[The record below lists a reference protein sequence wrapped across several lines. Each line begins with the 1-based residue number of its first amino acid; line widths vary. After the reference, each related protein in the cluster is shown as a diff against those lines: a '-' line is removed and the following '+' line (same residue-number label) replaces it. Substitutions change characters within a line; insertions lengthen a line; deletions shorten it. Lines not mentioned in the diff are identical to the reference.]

1 MNDQDITFLT
11 DLEKIIEDRIS
22 QDAEGSYTATL
33 ARAGCKRVA
42 QKVGEEAVELVLASA
57 AGDREEQIDE
67 SADLLYHLLVLS
79 ALKGIGLADIVSRLR
94 LRHRPA

>member
-1 MNDQDITFLT
+1 MNNQDIAFLA
-11 DLEKIIEDRIS
+11 DLERIIRGRIS
-22 QDAEGSYTATL
+22 QGSDESYTARL
-33 ARAGCKRVA
+33 ARSGAKRVA

-79 ALKGIGLADIVSRLR
+79 ALKDISLADIVGRLHS
-94 LRHRPA
+94 RHRPS